1 MVQSRKEPTLS
12 SDISALDDEPQK
24 RAKPQQKPTS
34 QKPSAHESPSRPN
47 TSAPVV
53 VEKSGG
59 ALAGFALFVGVLGL
73 GLAAFAFWQLTET
86 QSVLAN
92 AETRIVGLEQRLELS
107 DDESSQS
114 VTALQANLKK
124 TAENLRVSESEIR
137 KLWDT
142 RNVNRNAITENE
154 NAIKSVSAK
163 VDKGDKQSIAQ
174 IKSLES
180 SQTEN
185 LQKIQASIN
194 ALTTEQQVLSELI
207 SDNGDIES
215 LERQISRMQSQLN
228 NIDNLTSRI
237 TNNEEAIDAIDAYR
251 LNINRQLVDLQ
262 KKVSAAP

>member
-12 SDISALDDEPQK
+12 SDINGLDDEPQK
-24 RAKPQQKPTS
+24 RVKPHKPAIQKPNITAKAS
-34 QKPSAHESPSRPN
+34 KPA
-47 TSAPVV
+47 SAPVV
-53 VEKSGG
+53 VEKSGGG

-73 GLAAFAFWQLTET
+73 GLAAFAFWQLTQVQATLT
-86 QSVLAN
+86 Q

-124 TAENLRVSESEIR
+124 TAEELRVSESEIR

-142 RNVNRNAITENE
+142 RNVNKNAITENQ
-154 NAIKSVSAK
+154 NTIKAVSGN
-163 VDKGDKQSIAQ
+163 VQKGDQQSIAQ
-174 IKSLES
+174 IKSLEA
-180 SQTEN
+180 SQTSKLN
-185 LQKIQASIN
+185 QIQATLQS
-194 ALTTEQQVLSELI
+194 LSTEQQILSERV

-215 LERQISRMQSQLN
+215 LENQIASLKNQLN
-228 NIDNLTSRI
+228 KVDDLASRI

-262 KKVSAAP
+262 KKVSATP